1 MTSASRRQFNQLALA
16 AFSGALTGSV
26 LGCSGGKQQKALD
39 SKSADGMDKSA
50 ASETA
55 KTYDE
60 NLLLVGD
67 PHVCRGLNQCKN
79 QGKTHMNECA
89 GQGLR
94 HGRKARL
101 RRPQYLQ
108 GARRLRRASGPESVQ
123 GTSRLRGD
131 TQGRHVEESP
141 RKFRRTHGRQEQKSR
156 TGSGKRLIAM
166 SSPTSDLANIQAW
179 MQSVIMNRAGVVDG
193 VASADGGR
201 TSTSLRRKLKA

>member
-16 AFSGALTGSV
+16 ALGGALTGSV

-39 SKSADGMDKSA
+39 SKSADGTDKSA

-89 GQGLR
+89 GQGACATAEK
-94 HGRKARL
+94 HGCDGLNTCKGQGGCGEHPGQNQCKGQGACAVTLKADTWKKARTKFEEL
-101 RRPQYLQ
+101 M
-108 GARRLRRASGPESVQ
+108 AAKNKKVGPAPEK
-123 GTSRLRGD
+123 G
-131 TQGRHVEESP
+131 
-141 RKFRRTHGRQEQKSR
+141 
-156 TGSGKRLIAM
+156 
-166 SSPTSDLANIQAW
+166 
-179 MQSVIMNRAGVVDG
+179 
-193 VASADGGR
+193 
-201 TSTSLRRKLKA
+201 